1 MTKRILYCQ
10 LSFIFHRVITAGV
23 NHDLHA
29 DKMQMPK

>member
-1 MTKRILYCQ
+1 MTKRIL
-10 LSFIFHRVITAGV
+10 IFHRVITAGV